1 MALETLIIAIIVVCL
16 LFYLVRYIPDA
27 MVQRIA
33 TLILVVVSVLWLIR
47 NLNAILH
54 LRI

>member
-33 TLILVVVSVLWLIR
+33 TIILVVASVLWLIR
-47 NLNAILH
+47 NLSGLMH